1 MAKYIIEHFIEYL
14 GNGCSCCDPTPFDC
28 YHVKDAETGQYFG
41 CDDEHYGFTALQ
53 YAYKEEAL
61 EAILEKL
68 GVEVECVYEEES
80 E

>member
-1 MAKYIIEHFIEYL
+1 MAKYIIEHSIEYL
-14 GNGCSCCDPTPFDC
+14 GNACSCCDPTQFDC
-28 YHVKDAETGQYFG
+28 YQVKDVETGQYFG
-41 CDDEHYGFTALQ
+41 WDDEHYGFIVQQ